1 MRDIIIISIISAY
14 VNYAVRYLDL
24 PYGLMKNVREWWT
37 RRFTNSRGGWEQLVI
52 CGWCLAPWVTALT
65 VFAYNF
71 YRPAGSISR
80 MVYWWLAAT
89 CLSAFIAHYG
99 ERY

>member
-14 VNYAVRYLDL
+14 VNYAIRYLDF
-24 PYGLMKNVREWWT
+24 PYGLMKNIRGLWIQH
-37 RRFTNSRGGWEQLVI
+37 FKNSRGGWEQLAI

-71 YRPAGSISR
+71 YRPAADTGQLFYEWIACSAI
-80 MVYWWLAAT
+80 
-89 CLSAFIAHYG
+89 SAFVTHYG
-99 ERY
+99 EKY

>member
-14 VNYAVRYLDL
+14 INYAVRYLDL
-24 PYGLMKNVREWWT
+24 PYGLMKKARDCWT
-37 RRFTNSRGGWEQLVI
+37 RRFTNSRGGWGKLVI

-71 YRPAGSISR
+71 YRPAGSTGQLFYQWIACS
-80 MVYWWLAAT
+80 AI
-89 CLSAFIAHYG
+89 SAFVTHYG
-99 ERY
+99 EKY

>member
-14 VNYAVRYLDL
+14 INYAIRYLDL
-24 PYGLMKNVREWWT
+24 PYGLMKKAREWWT

-65 VFAYNF
+65 VFVYNL
-71 YRPAGSISR
+71 YQPADS
-80 MVYWWLAAT
+80 VNQLLCWWVAAT

-99 ERY
+99 ETY

>member
-14 VNYAVRYLDL
+14 LNYAIRYLNL
-24 PYGLMKNVREWWT
+24 PYGLMKKAREWWT
-37 RRFTNSRGGWEQLVI
+37 QHFTNSRGGWEQLVI
-52 CGWCLAPWVTALT
+52 CGWCLAPWITALT

-71 YRPAGSISR
+71 YQPAGNISR
-80 MVYWWLAAT
+80 LVYWWLAAT

-99 ERY
+99 EKY